1 MTETPADE
9 DRAPEHTPD
18 PVPEPPV
25 AEAPEADAAFDLR
38 DF

>member
-9 DRAPEHTPD
+9 ERAPEHTPD

-25 AEAPEADAAFDLR
+25 TEAPETPAAA
-38 DF
+38 